1 MDKFSRMI
9 MGARRA
15 DVDSIRELKDYIYEA
30 SGIANKSLRAL
41 EKAGYTEFA
50 YGRAMTFLNTEYQ
63 SIKYPVPATN
73 RPVEEMHNIQG
84 LTYSSVLTKDGKY
97 KFPQAVAN
105 RPVDELIK
113 QALQVHS
120 FLSSKTRTVRGARNA
135 WESRL
140 NGINFLRELG
150 YNVSTDKDTLRKVS
164 KIMGNDT
171 ALSKDYRYKL
181 MEHIS
186 NALEDGATEKEVQ
199 LIMDRYQ
206 TGEIIY
212 DTLLEEVKELGGNA
226 KNRIG

>member
-63 SIKYPVPATN
+63 SV
-73 RPVEEMHNIQG
+73 
-84 LTYSSVLTKDGKY
+84 
-97 KFPQAVAN
+97 KFPQAVAK
-105 RPVDELIK
+105 RPTEDLIK

-120 FLSSKTRTVRGARNA
+120 FLSSKTRTVRGAKHA
-135 WESRL
+135 WENRL

-150 YNVSTDKDTLRKVS
+150 YNITTDKDTLRKIS

-171 ALSKDYRYKL
+171 TLSKDYRYKL
-181 MEHIS
+181 MEHLS
-186 NALEDGATEKEVQ
+186 NALEDGATQAEVQ
-199 LIMDRYQ
+199 MIMDRYQ
-206 TGEIIY
+206 SGEIIY
-212 DTLLEEVKELGGNA
+212 DRMLEELKELGEVG
-226 KNRIG
+226 

>member
-41 EKAGYTEFA
+41 ERAGYTEFA

-63 SIKYPVPATN
+63 SV
-73 RPVEEMHNIQG
+73 
-84 LTYSSVLTKDGKY
+84 
-97 KFPQAVAN
+97 KFPQAVAK
-105 RPVDELIK
+105 RPTEDLIK

-120 FLSSKTRTVRGARNA
+120 FLSSKTRTVRGAKHA
-135 WESRL
+135 WENRL

-150 YNVSTDKDTLRKVS
+150 YNITTDKETLRKIS

-171 ALSKDYRYKL
+171 TLSKDYRYKL
-181 MEHIS
+181 MEHLS
-186 NALEDGATEKEVQ
+186 NALEDGATQAEVQ
-199 LIMDRYQ
+199 MIMDRYQ
-206 TGEIIY
+206 SGEIIY
-212 DTLLEEVKELGGNA
+212 DRMLEELKELGEVE
-226 KNRIG
+226 

>member
-1 MDKFSRMI
+1 MI

-63 SIKYPVPATN
+63 SV
-73 RPVEEMHNIQG
+73 
-84 LTYSSVLTKDGKY
+84 
-97 KFPQAVAN
+97 KFPQAVAK
-105 RPVDELIK
+105 RPTEDLIK

-120 FLSSKTRTVRGARNA
+120 FLSSKTRTVRGAKHA
-135 WESRL
+135 WENRL

-150 YNVSTDKDTLRKVS
+150 YNITTDKETLRKIS

-171 ALSKDYRYKL
+171 TLSKDYRYKL
-181 MEHIS
+181 MEHLS
-186 NALEDGATEKEVQ
+186 NALEDGATQAEVQ
-199 LIMDRYQ
+199 MIMDRYQ
-206 TGEIIY
+206 SGEIIY
-212 DTLLEEVKELGGNA
+212 DRMLEELKELGEVG
-226 KNRIG
+226 

>member
-41 EKAGYTEFA
+41 ERAGYTEFA

-63 SIKYPVPATN
+63 SV
-73 RPVEEMHNIQG
+73 
-84 LTYSSVLTKDGKY
+84 
-97 KFPQAVAN
+97 KFPQAVAK
-105 RPVDELIK
+105 RPTEDLIK

-120 FLSSKTRTVRGARNA
+120 FLSSKTRTVRGAKHA
-135 WESRL
+135 WENRL

-150 YNVSTDKDTLRKVS
+150 YNITTDKETLRKIS

-171 ALSKDYRYKL
+171 TLSKDYRYKL
-181 MEHIS
+181 MEHLS
-186 NALEDGATEKEVQ
+186 NALEDGATQAEVQ
-199 LIMDRYQ
+199 MIMDRYQ
-206 TGEIIY
+206 SGEIIY
-212 DTLLEEVKELGGNA
+212 DRMLEELKELGEV
-226 KNRIG
+226 R

>member
-41 EKAGYTEFA
+41 ERAGYTEFA

-63 SIKYPVPATN
+63 SV
-73 RPVEEMHNIQG
+73 
-84 LTYSSVLTKDGKY
+84 
-97 KFPQAVAN
+97 KFPQAVAK
-105 RPVDELIK
+105 RPTEDLIK

-120 FLSSKTRTVRGARNA
+120 FLSSKTRTVRGAKHA
-135 WESRL
+135 WENRL

-150 YNVSTDKDTLRKVS
+150 YNITTDKETLRKIS

-171 ALSKDYRYKL
+171 TLSKDYRYKL
-181 MEHIS
+181 MEHLS
-186 NALEDGATEKEVQ
+186 NALEDGATQAEVQ
-199 LIMDRYQ
+199 MIMDRYQ
-206 TGEIIY
+206 SGEIIY
-212 DTLLEEVKELGGNA
+212 DRMLEELKELGEVG
-226 KNRIG
+226 

>member
-15 DVDSIRELKDYIYEA
+15 DIDSIRELKDYIYEA

-63 SIKYPVPATN
+63 SIKYPSPSVN
-73 RPVEEMHNIQG
+73 RPVDEVKALQG
-84 LTYSSVLTKDGKY
+84 LRQSSVLTKDGKY

-105 RPVDELIK
+105 RPTEELIK

-135 WESRL
+135 WENRL
-140 NGINFLRELG
+140 NGISMLRELG
-150 YNVSTDKDTLRKVS
+150 YNISTDKETLRKIS
-164 KIMGNDT
+164 RIMGNDT
-171 ALSKDYRYKL
+171 SLSKDYRYKL
-181 MEHIS
+181 MEHMS
-186 NALEDGATEKEVQ
+186 EKLEMNDPKIE
-199 LIMDRYQ
+199 
-206 TGEIIY
+206 GEIELQMLKYESGEIVY
-212 DTLLEEVKELGGNA
+212 DQLLEEI
-226 KNRIG
+226 RSI

>member
-15 DVDSIRELKDYIYEA
+15 DVDSIRELKNYIYEA

-63 SIKYPVPATN
+63 SV
-73 RPVEEMHNIQG
+73 
-84 LTYSSVLTKDGKY
+84 
-97 KFPQAVAN
+97 KFPQAVAK
-105 RPVDELIK
+105 RPTEELIT

-135 WESRL
+135 WENRL

-150 YNVSTDKDTLRKVS
+150 YNISNDKDTLRKVS

-171 ALSKDYRYKL
+171 ALTKDYRYKL
-181 MEHIS
+181 MEHLS

-212 DTLLEEVKELGGNA
+212 DTLLEEVKELGENA

>member
-1 MDKFSRMI
+1 MDKFTRMI

-63 SIKYPVPATN
+63 SV
-73 RPVEEMHNIQG
+73 
-84 LTYSSVLTKDGKY
+84 
-97 KFPQAVAN
+97 KFPQAVAK
-105 RPVDELIK
+105 RPTEELIT

-135 WESRL
+135 WENRL

-150 YNVSTDKDTLRKVS
+150 YNVSTDKDTLCKVS

-171 ALSKDYRYKL
+171 ALTKDYRYKL
-181 MEHIS
+181 MEHLS

-212 DTLLEEVKELGGNA
+212 DTLLEEVKELGENA

>member
-1 MDKFSRMI
+1 MAQDKFTRMI

-63 SIKYPVPATN
+63 SV
-73 RPVEEMHNIQG
+73 
-84 LTYSSVLTKDGKY
+84 
-97 KFPQAVAN
+97 KFPQAVAK
-105 RPVDELIK
+105 RPTDELIK

-120 FLSSKTRTVRGARNA
+120 FLSSKTRTVRGAKHA
-135 WESRL
+135 WENRL

-150 YNVSTDKDTLRKVS
+150 YNITTDKDKLRKIS

-171 ALSKDYRYKL
+171 TLSKDYRYKL

-186 NALEDGATEKEVQ
+186 NALDGDAAEAEIQ

-206 TGEIIY
+206 SGEIIY
-212 DTLLEEVKELGGNA
+212 PEMLQELKELGQYA
-226 KNRIG
+226 

>member
-41 EKAGYTEFA
+41 ERAGYTEFA

-63 SIKYPVPATN
+63 SV
-73 RPVEEMHNIQG
+73 
-84 LTYSSVLTKDGKY
+84 
-97 KFPQAVAN
+97 KFPQAVAK
-105 RPVDELIK
+105 RPTEDLIK

-120 FLSSKTRTVRGARNA
+120 FLSSKTRTVRGAKHA
-135 WESRL
+135 WENRL

-150 YNVSTDKDTLRKVS
+150 YNITTDKEKLRKIS

-171 ALSKDYRYKL
+171 TLSKDYRYKL
-181 MEHIS
+181 MEHLS
-186 NALEDGATEKEVQ
+186 NALEDGATQAEVQ
-199 LIMDRYQ
+199 MIMDRYQ
-206 TGEIIY
+206 SGEIIY
-212 DTLLEEVKELGGNA
+212 DRMLEELKELGEVG
-226 KNRIG
+226 